1 MDNRCSGISF
11 FCGMMFG
18 AFVGAAAA
26 LLLAPQSGAE
36 TRALLKEK
44 GEEYYKKAEQGVKDI
59 AENAPKYI
67 EDVKE
72 KAATAVKPVITK
84 ARELYGT
91 AQEQLERTK
100 QNFKTSSG
108 ANA

>member
-1 MDNRCSGISF
+1 
-11 FCGMMFG
+11 MMFG

-59 AENAPKYI
+59 AENAPEYI
-67 EDVKE
+67 KDFKE
-72 KAATAVKPVITK
+72 KTATAVEQVLAKPRAAYVAAK
-84 ARELYGT
+84 
-91 AQEQLERTK
+91 EQLERAK
-100 QNFKTSSG
+100 QNLPSKPSSG

>member
-1 MDNRCSGISF
+1 
-11 FCGMMFG
+11 MMFG

-59 AENAPKYI
+59 VDNTPKYI
-67 EDVKE
+67 EDLKE
-72 KAATAVKPVITK
+72 KAVTVAKPVITK
-84 ARELYGT
+84 AREAHG
-91 AQEQLERTK
+91 AAKEQFEHIK
-100 QNFKTSSG
+100 QKLDFASKTSSG

>member
-1 MDNRCSGISF
+1 
-11 FCGMMFG
+11 MMFG

-26 LLLAPQSGAE
+26 LLFAPQSGAE

-72 KAATAVKPVITK
+72 KAATAVETVSTK
-84 ARELYGT
+84 AREAYGSVR
-91 AQEQLERTK
+91 EQVERTR
-100 QNFKTSSG
+100 QNLVNKTYSG